1 MLPSAR
7 KHGIP
12 KLDAQHAYRNPIDIH
27 ELSDDMTMYIGPGRD
42 GTLLEVG
49 VVVARDE
56 PGRVFIAHAMKARA
70 RYLPQQPQRK
80 PRKR

>member
-1 MLPSAR
+1 
-7 KHGIP
+7 
-12 KLDAQHAYRNPIDIH
+12 
-27 ELSDDMTMYIGPGRD
+27 MTMYIGPGRD